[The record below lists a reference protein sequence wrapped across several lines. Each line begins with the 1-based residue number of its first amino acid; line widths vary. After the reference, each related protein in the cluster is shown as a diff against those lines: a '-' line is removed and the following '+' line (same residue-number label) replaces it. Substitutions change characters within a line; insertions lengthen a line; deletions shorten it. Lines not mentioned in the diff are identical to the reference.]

1 MYGAGRPSTGQPLVS
16 FLTHTVKV
24 FTVSMPLHLND
35 LRLALEAQDPELVS
49 LIETLAAQP
58 DEPPKTPVRQ
68 GALTLDRFLAVT
80 RSRHYRRQPADQQA
94 HYRREQW
101 KALEAPDA
109 DVPLPDR
116 LRLHEIILALWRDNS
131 VFART
136 CLLRVIDSVK
146 LTYGPWRALKQIFKE
161 AETRGDTEV
170 YGALAARFD
179 AAHSSGGHAVSGATL
194 TYLARRA
201 WRFLRRIGVQLPV
214 AYADTAA
221 DCLAR
226 YTDSTD
232 WNRTWVANHIFYHHE
247 KRAYNRSRFVF
258 RGGAPKDLLKSRAFA
273 DLWRRSPRPLFALLE
288 RARSDKVRQFAAE
301 ALKADFRAQL
311 REVEPA
317 WVARLVSAGSGAIDD
332 FVVWILTN
340 VPRFEQGAFRALG
353 LHDAVL
359 RLFDSPSE
367 QGRAYAADYA
377 RTHARDLPV
386 PELVR
391 LVDNTS
397 EAVRKLALDLLGS
410 RDPRTEIGLEA
421 WGWLLETT
429 YGHDIAA
436 AALRKHFGAKELTP
450 VWFKERLYSPSKMA
464 FQFTHVFLLEIHP
477 ADKLG
482 VGFFTDLIDSL
493 DTLRST
499 QPGGNVPR
507 TGFERGDGV
516 QVKDGA
522 FAGMEGTVI
531 ELLKGRT
538 QVRVQI
544 TVFGRPVSLELEPRQ
559 LVRSS
564 SSAAA
569 GRVVPF
575 ALKQLAAFDVNTLDR
590 EFLQRLIVNP
600 ATRAPVCE
608 WIDEGRLKVQTLP
621 LAFWKALAFRPD
633 WEADA
638 WLDALRRSE
647 RPWAQRL
654 EFDEALSSRV
664 LAWLGDVRRFS
675 PAALGLDWLMR
686 LVESSEP
693 RYHDFAVETMIKGFV
708 PADFAEKQAVAPV
721 AAQPVNLAGASF
733 LFTGKMA
740 TMPRKEAEDKVKQ
753 NGGANVSSVTKKLH
767 YLVIG
772 DEGSS
777 LYSGGKKGD
786 KQLKAE
792 QLNAAGANI
801 RIISETAF
809 LQMLAGTAPPTASAD
824 TTLAGCE
831 ALWRM
836 AVAPGPA
843 EARRGQFARQYIL
856 RHHPD
861 IGPDRTSRPVDPG
874 AEIPL
879 TFLTF
884 GRVEPLFGESRKP
897 LRDFVLELARW
908 EFTRWNPST
917 ETLLALSE
925 LPHADVRQFVAEA
938 LLAEPKPENR
948 RFRVDPDTLA
958 PEAVYRF
965 CESTDADTRKV
976 GMQIIR
982 RSPRLQVPEEMF
994 RLTESPDRLIRGFV
1008 IRSLWA
1014 LYRDRGVT
1022 ADWKP
1027 PVSPAATLGAAAKK
1041 AAAQPEPR
1049 GPGVPHRPE
1058 QLPAGT
1064 PGLSGFLRRVLFEV
1078 PPGRPEP
1085 PPADTPQATRLKPLP
1100 ARRAKLEL
1108 VEMMR
1113 DLALEDAG
1121 FAAGILPLLEEF
1133 MTSRGQSERA
1143 ACLVAVTRIRHT
1155 HAALGA
1161 GNGEVSR

>member
-1 MYGAGRPSTGQPLVS
+1 MST
-16 FLTHTVKV
+16 
-24 FTVSMPLHLND
+24 PLHLND
-35 LRLALEAQDPELVS
+35 LRLTLEAQDPELVS

-58 DEPPKTPVRQ
+58 DEPPKTPVRA
-68 GALTLDRFLAVT
+68 GALTLESFLAVT
-80 RSRHYRRQPADQQA
+80 RGRHYRRQPADKQA

-101 KALEAPDA
+101 KALEAPNA
-109 DVPLPDR
+109 EVPLPDR
-116 LRLHEIILALWRDNS
+116 LRLHEIILALWRDNG

-136 CLLRVIDSVK
+136 CLLRIIDSVK

-161 AETRGDTEV
+161 AEARGDTEV

-179 AAHSSGGHAVSGATL
+179 AAHASSGHAVSGATL
-194 TYLARRA
+194 AYLARRA
-201 WRFLRRIGVQLPV
+201 WRFLRGLGVQLPV

-221 DCLAR
+221 DFLAR
-226 YTDSTD
+226 YADSTNWD
-232 WNRTWVANHIFYHHE
+232 RTWVANHVFFHHE
-247 KRAYNRSRFVF
+247 KRVYNRSRFVF
-258 RGGAPKDLLKSRAFA
+258 RGGAPKDLLKFRAFA
-273 DLWRRSPRPLFALLE
+273 ELWRRSPRPLFALLE

-317 WVARLVSAGSGAIDD
+317 WVARLVSVGSGAIDD

-353 LHDAVL
+353 LHEAVL
-359 RLFDSPSE
+359 RLFDSPSD
-367 QGRAYAADYA
+367 QARAYAADYA

-391 LVDNTS
+391 LVDNSS

-421 WGWLLETT
+421 WGWLLETN
-429 YGHDIAA
+429 YGHDLAA

-450 VWFKERLYSPSKMA
+450 AWFKDRLYSPSAKA
-464 FQFTHVFLLEIHP
+464 FAFAEVCLFEIHP
-477 ADKLG
+477 KEKLG
-482 VGFFTDLIDSL
+482 EGFFTDLIDSL
-493 DTLRST
+493 DALTSSSSGSRSKKGFA
-499 QPGGNVPR
+499 PLDNVR
-507 TGFERGDGV
+507 IRN
-516 QVKDGA
+516 GA

-531 ELLKGRT
+531 ELLRDRN
-538 QVRVQI
+538 QIRAQI
-544 TVFGRPVSLELEPRQ
+544 TIFGRPVSLELELRQ
-559 LVRSS
+559 VERLPV
-564 SSAAA
+564 SAAT
-569 GRVVPF
+569 RPVVPF
-575 ALKQLAAFDVNTLDR
+575 ALSHLTAFDVNALNR
-590 EFLQRLIVNP
+590 EFLQRLVVNP
-600 ATRAPVCE
+600 ATSRTVCG
-608 WIDEGRLKVQTLP
+608 WIDEGRLKLQTLP
-621 LAFWKALAFRPD
+621 LTFWKAMAFRPD
-633 WEADA
+633 WDADP

-647 RPWAQRL
+647 RPWAQGL
-654 EFDEALSSRV
+654 EFDENMSNRV

-675 PAALGLDWLMR
+675 PAALGLEWLMR
-686 LVESSEP
+686 LVESTEP

-708 PADFAEKQAVAPV
+708 PADFAEKQPV
-721 AAQPVNLAGASF
+721 AAVAAHPVNLTGTSF

-740 TMPRKEAEDKVKQ
+740 TMPRKEAEEKVKQ
-753 NGGANVSSVTKKLH
+753 GGGVNSSSVTKKLH

-772 DEGSS
+772 DEGSP

-809 LQMLAGTAPPTASAD
+809 LQMLAGTAPAAASAD

-831 ALWRM
+831 AVWRM
-836 AVAPGPA
+836 ALAPGPA

-856 RHHPD
+856 RHHQD
-861 IGPDRTSRPVDPG
+861 IGPDKTSRPVDPG

-884 GRVEPLFGESRKP
+884 QRVEPLFGESRKP

-908 EFTRWNPST
+908 EFARWNPST
-917 ETLLALSE
+917 ETLLTLSE
-925 LPHADVRQFVAEA
+925 LPHVDVRQFVAEA

-948 RFRVDPDTLA
+948 RFRIDPDTLA

-976 GMQIIR
+976 GMQLIR

-1008 IRSLWA
+1008 IRSLWT

-1027 PVSPAATLGAAAKK
+1027 PIPPAGTIGAAAKQ
-1041 AAAQPEPR
+1041 AATQTEPR
-1049 GPGVPHRPE
+1049 GPGVPRRPE
-1058 QLPAGT
+1058 QPPAGT

-1085 PPADTPQATRLKPLP
+1085 APADTPQATRLKPLP

-1113 DLALEDAG
+1113 DLALEDAD

-1133 MTSRGQSERA
+1133 MMSRGQSERA

-1155 HAALGA
+1155 HAALRA